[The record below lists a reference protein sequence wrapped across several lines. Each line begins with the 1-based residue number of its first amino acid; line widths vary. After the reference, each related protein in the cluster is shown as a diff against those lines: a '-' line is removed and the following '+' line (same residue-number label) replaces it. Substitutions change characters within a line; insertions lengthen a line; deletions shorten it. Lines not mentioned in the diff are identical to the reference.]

1 MYPKMQRFFNLR
13 CFAGFVMREST
24 ASKILEASR
33 QLFNIKGYAATSL
46 TEIAASIGISQGN
59 LTYHFRTKLDIAMRL
74 ENDVLEQMRRR
85 REALRPGP
93 IADDY
98 VEHLLFGMS
107 LTWNNRFLLRDRLQY
122 AGESMGRRSD
132 SELQADFLELKN
144 LLKRIEK
151 EQMFTAE
158 AAKRIEE
165 LSLSLWIVSRYWTDY
180 LRELEGLEQI
190 TWQDQE
196 RGIQQ
201 HFAILLP
208 CLKAQARNQFKSAL
222 AEASKIQS

>member
-1 MYPKMQRFFNLR
+1 
-13 CFAGFVMREST
+13 MREST
-24 ASKILEASR
+24 ASRILEASR

-59 LTYHFRTKLDIAMRL
+59 QTYHFRTKLDIAMRL
-74 ENDVLEQMRRR
+74 ENDVLEQMRKR
-85 REALRPGP
+85 RETLQPGH
-93 IADDY
+93 IAEDY
-98 VEHLLFGMS
+98 VEHLLFGME

-132 SELQADFLELKN
+132 SELQADFSELQS
-144 LLKRIEK
+144 LLARIGE
-151 EQMFTAE
+151 EGMFTLE
-158 AAKRIEE
+158 AAQRIEE

-190 TWQDQE
+190 TWHDQS

-208 CLKAQARNQFKSAL
+208 CLKATARTKFKAALEKASSNQR
-222 AEASKIQS
+222 